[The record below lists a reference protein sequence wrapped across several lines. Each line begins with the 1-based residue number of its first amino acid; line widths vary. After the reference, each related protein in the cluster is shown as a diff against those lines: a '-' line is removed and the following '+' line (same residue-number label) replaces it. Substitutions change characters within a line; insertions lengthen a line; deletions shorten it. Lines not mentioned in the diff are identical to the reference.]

1 MILKLSSVRQDSRV
15 LMVNSAFSFTRSTS
29 ISTDCTAVDKWLVW
43 GRISFNTDIPKR
55 KSKLHTERS
64 KLVASVLVF
73 ESVSKEISFK
83 LFTIVSS
90 SASTAFLAAS
100 CAVHLVLEQL
110 FRVLTKS
117 ELLSP
122 CFMNMAWRFGLDFKE
137 TVERLNCP
145 QNILKDGDLTDTIF
159 GDEVQN
165 VSITMDILTSLRT
178 LSESHCDTLKKNTI

>member
-1 MILKLSSVRQDSRV
+1 MTHCVSEV
-15 LMVNSAFSFTRSTS
+15 SFQPPQGREATFGAARS
-29 ISTDCTAVDKWLVW
+29 C
-43 GRISFNTDIPKR
+43 
-55 KSKLHTERS
+55 
-64 KLVASVLVF
+64 
-73 ESVSKEISFK
+73 
-83 LFTIVSS
+83 
-90 SASTAFLAAS
+90 
-100 CAVHLVLEQL
+100 
-110 FRVLTKS
+110 
-117 ELLSP
+117 